1 MKSRNAEPVTSDLTR
16 PGQCNRSFQDYLSAA
31 RIAILIIIMG
41 NSKRTVQQTA
51 LTAIIQRAGRL
62 QGSITVKQLSGL
74 TGNMLMFPVR
84 IAINRKMKV
93 QRLTLSIKSKISDA
107 NPVTNINLLP
117 LPVSETESRSP
128 ARRGFQA
135 QLQHLPQ
142 SRGVA
147 P

>member
-16 PGQCNRSFQDYLSAA
+16 PGKCNRSFQDYLSAA
-31 RIAILIIIMG
+31 QIAILIIIMG

-51 LTAIIQRAGRL
+51 LTAIIQRDGRL
-62 QGSITVKQLSGL
+62 QGSITIKQLSGL